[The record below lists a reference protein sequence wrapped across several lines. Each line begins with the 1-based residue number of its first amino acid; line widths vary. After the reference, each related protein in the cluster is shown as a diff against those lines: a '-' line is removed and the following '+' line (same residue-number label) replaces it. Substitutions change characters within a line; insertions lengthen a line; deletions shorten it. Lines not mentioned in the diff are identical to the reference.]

1 MHDAAAPGPQPRVG
15 VGIMVVDD
23 SNRVLLTLRR
33 RPPEVGAWSILG
45 GRVEPFE
52 RLLDCAIREAREE
65 AGVTVEI
72 ERLLCVTDHIV
83 IEEHEHW
90 VARVQQG
97 EPVNMEPDKTLELRW
112 FPLSELP
119 ERLTITAH
127 AAIEAFISVTMRSDS
142 EAALSNM
149 GLPRE
154 DAAATASNRPDLG
167 N

>member
-1 MHDAAAPGPQPRVG
+1 
-15 VGIMVVDD
+15 MVVDD

-72 ERLLCVTDHIV
+72 QRLLCVTDHIV

-90 VARVQQG
+90 VAPGYLARVQQG

-112 FPLSELP
+112 FPLTELP

-127 AAIEAFISVTMRSDS
+127 AAIEAFASVTRRSDG
-142 EAALSNM
+142 EPGLSCCY
-149 GLPRE
+149 P
-154 DAAATASNRPDLG
+154 
-167 N
+167 